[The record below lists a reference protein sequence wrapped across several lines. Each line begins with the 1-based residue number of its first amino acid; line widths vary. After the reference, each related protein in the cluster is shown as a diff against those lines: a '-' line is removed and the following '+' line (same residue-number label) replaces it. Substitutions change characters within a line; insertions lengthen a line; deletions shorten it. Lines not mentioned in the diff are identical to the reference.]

1 MFTAEELDTLS
12 KSLVS
17 NELLKKGSDTYYNF
31 RKSMKNN
38 KQPKTDMLAKLCLK
52 LITQKTTLDPTL
64 KSEYS
69 EEFIEVMNS
78 FPGQSYQDVIVIM
91 KNNWINTRNNLKQ
104 QNELRYNYQQSN
116 KELSDKVTELK
127 QQISS
132 LEVEISRLKNSDK
145 TDDIYY

>member
-132 LEVEISRLKNSDK
+132 LEVEINRLKNSDK

>member
-132 LEVEISRLKNSDK
+132 LEVAISRLKNSDK

>member
-12 KSLVS
+12 KSLVA

-132 LEVEISRLKNSDK
+132 LEVEINRLKNSDK

>member
-12 KSLVS
+12 KSLVA

-78 FPGQSYQDVIVIM
+78 FPGQSYKDVIVIM
-91 KNNWINTRNNLKQ
+91 KNNWINTRDNLKQ

-132 LEVEISRLKNSDK
+132 LEVAISRLKNSDK
-145 TDDIYY
+145 TENIYY